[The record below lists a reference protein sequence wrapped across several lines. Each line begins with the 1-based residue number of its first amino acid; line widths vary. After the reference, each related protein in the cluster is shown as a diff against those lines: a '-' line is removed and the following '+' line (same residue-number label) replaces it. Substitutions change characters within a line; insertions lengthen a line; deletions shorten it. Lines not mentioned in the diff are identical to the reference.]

1 MRPLCVVLVF
11 AFAGTPVA
19 VAQMPPPSQQT
30 ARQALIEMFT
40 GNAQTL
46 EKHLPDGARKIL
58 QGGGSGSPF
67 LPPLSNFSAGLAAN
81 RDHVQIFDAGS
92 LLLSIE
98 EDDGHKKMEVIVER
112 DDVYGDA
119 TAIELSFHS
128 YSDGLPEPLPVLP
141 RLTFSMTQER
151 EIWKLNEIALTLRV
165 PLNDPEYLSGLQ
177 EKQNKAFESAAASNL
192 RTVNTAE
199 ISYAASFPDR
209 GFTCKLGE
217 LGGAA
222 DQPSPQ
228 HALLIDE
235 SLASGQK
242 NSYILSIG
250 GCDARPASRYH
261 ATAVP
266 ANRESGM
273 RAFCTDESGVVR
285 YAADGKAT
293 SCMSNGIPLQ

>member
-1 MRPLCVVLVF
+1 MRPLCVALF
-11 AFAGTPVA
+11 LAFAGTHVA
-19 VAQMPPPSQQT
+19 VAQLAPPSQQT

-46 EKHLPDGARKIL
+46 ERHLPDGARKIL
-58 QGGGSGSPF
+58 QGGGAGSPF

-81 RDHVQIFDAGS
+81 RDHVQISDAGS
-92 LLLSIE
+92 LLLCIE
-98 EDDGHKKMEVIVER
+98 ADDGHKKMEVVVER
-112 DDVYGDA
+112 DDLYGD
-119 TAIELSFHS
+119 TNDIELSFHS
-128 YSDGLPEPLPVLP
+128 YADGLPEPLPVLP

-177 EKQNKAFESAAASNL
+177 EKQNKALESAAASDL
-192 RTVNTAE
+192 RAVNTAE

-209 GFTCKLGE
+209 GFTCKLTE

-228 HALLIDE
+228 HAMLIDE

-242 NSYILSIG
+242 NGYILSIG
-250 GCDARPASRYH
+250 GCDARPASMYR
-261 ATAVP
+261 ATAIP

-273 RAFCTDESGVVR
+273 RAFCTDESEVVR

>member
-1 MRPLCVVLVF
+1 MRPLCVVLF
-11 AFAGTPVA
+11 FTFAGSHVA
-19 VAQMPPPSQQT
+19 VGQTPPPSQQT
-30 ARQALIEMFT
+30 ARQALTEMFT

-58 QGGGSGSPF
+58 QNGGADSISLSP
-67 LPPLSNFSAGLAAN
+67 LVNFSAGLAAS
-81 RDHVQIFDAGS
+81 RDHIHISDAGS

-112 DDVYGDA
+112 DDLYGDA
-119 TAIELSFHS
+119 DDIELSFHS
-128 YSDGLPEPLPVLP
+128 YADGLPEPLPVVP

-165 PLNDPEYLSGLQ
+165 PLNDPGYLSGLQ
-177 EKQNKAFESAAASNL
+177 EKQNKSLESTAASNL
-192 RTVNTAE
+192 RIVNTAE
-199 ISYAASFPDR
+199 ISYAATFPDR
-209 GFTCKLGE
+209 GFTCKLAE
-217 LGGAA
+217 LGPA

-228 HALLIDE
+228 HAMLIDE

-242 NSYILSIG
+242 NGYLLSIG
-250 GCDARPASRYH
+250 GCDARPASVYH
-261 ATAVP
+261 ATAIP

-285 YAADGKAT
+285 YASDGKAT
-293 SCMSNGIPLQ
+293 TCISNGIPLQ